1 MRPHKGEMKGTRK
14 RGDAALRGEGKI
26 KLYYIGHDD
35 EKGVDSKKT
44 RMQIEAVTKL
54 KCSLLKLRD

>member
-1 MRPHKGEMKGTRK
+1 MKGTRK